1 MREKM
6 LKETRF
12 WLGYISVFVILTL
25 FVAGLL
31 ASIEWVTRLLKEP
44 VISPI
49 YVAAGGICAFLACLK
64 LKETR

>member
-31 ASIEWVTRLLKEP
+31 ESIEWVTRLLKELSSAQSTLPLEAFAHFSP
-44 VISPI
+44 V
-49 YVAAGGICAFLACLK
+49 
-64 LKETR
+64 